1 MVSRSLL
8 IALAFVLV
16 ATAAFASPAS
26 EGEEAAAAEKEMV
39 RDPATGKMVTAPEYG
54 GTITLGTASEPPNC
68 DPGQGHPG
76 FGCWMFTLEK
86 LAMGDWALDRQQ
98 NALQSPYIPDF
109 AITGQLAESWDWTDP
124 VTLTVRIRSG
134 VHWHDKAPMN
144 GRELTAKDVE
154 YNWHR
159 YLGLGS
165 GYTEVNPFVAQWAQ
179 VDDVGIVSV
188 TATDDRTV
196 VFRLSA
202 PDVLAERTIVHEYST
217 HIAPPEVI
225 EEHGDLLDW
234 RNMVGTGPYELA
246 DWVEGSSLTF
256 TKNPNYWA
264 FDEKYPD
271 NRLPYIDEVAWLIM
285 PEESTRVAA
294 FRSGQIDYLGAVS
307 FSEIHSIDVID
318 DLKQTNPDI
327 GVWPYYQGGPSLA
340 FNLSVEP
347 VNDLRVRQAIQM
359 ALDAEA
365 INDGY
370 WKGLAN
376 TTPQAH
382 TSSAIVGY
390 APPFAEW
397 PEEIKKFYRHN
408 PVEAEK
414 LLDAAGY
421 PRGGDGIRF
430 KTNIEV
436 RNVYDVNVYEIYA
449 EQLLAVGIDAE
460 LQVMETAPWV
470 SNINNKTYQSMTS
483 ATVANTWGQ
492 LVPLTHSVTGN
503 AWQPAGPIANP
514 EYDALVA
521 AAQNA
526 STLEEQ
532 QRASQE
538 ALLVMLKNHYYTTA
552 GEAPAI
558 SVNHPWV
565 KGFNGEFD
573 LVSLGRAAVVAR
585 IWLDPDLK
593 KSMGF

>member
-1 MVSRSLL
+1 MVSRFLL
-8 IALAFVLV
+8 ITLAFVLV
-16 ATAAFASPAS
+16 ATATLASPA
-26 EGEEAAAAEKEMV
+26 GEDDTAAAEKEMV

-54 GTITLGTASEPPNC
+54 GTITFGTALEPPNS

-76 FGCWMFTLEK
+76 VPSWMFTLEK
-86 LAMGDWALDRQQ
+86 LGMADWALDRQR
-98 NALQSPYIPDF
+98 NALQSPYSPDF
-109 AITGQLAESWDWTDP
+109 AITGLLAESWDWTDP
-124 VTLTVRIRSG
+124 VTLTVRIHSG

-196 VFRLSA
+196 VFQLKE
-202 PDVLAERTIVHEYST
+202 PNIFAERTIIHEYST

-225 EEHGDLLDW
+225 EEQGDLLDW
-234 RNMVGTGPYELA
+234 RNLVGTGPYELA

-256 TKNPNYWA
+256 TKNPNYWK

-271 NRLPYIDEVAWLIM
+271 NRLPYIDEVVWLIM

-294 FRSGQIDYLGAVS
+294 FRSGQVDYLG
-307 FSEIHSIDVID
+307 SITNSTIQSLDVVD
-318 DLKQTNPDI
+318 DLKQTNPEI
-327 GVWPYYQGGPSLA
+327 GVWPFYNGGPSLA

-382 TSSAIVGY
+382 TSSSIAGF

-408 PVEAEK
+408 PAEAEK

-421 PRGGDGIRF
+421 PRGDDGIRF

-492 LVPLTHSVTGN
+492 LTPLTHSVTGN
-503 AWQPAGPIANP
+503 AWQPGGPIANP

-526 STLEEQ
+526 STLEEAQ
-532 QRASQE
+532 KASRD
-538 ALLVMLKNHYYTTA
+538 ALLIMLENHWYTTA
-552 GEAPAI
+552 GEAPNV
-558 SVNHPWV
+558 SVSQPWV
-565 KGFNGEFD
+565 KGFNGEYD
-573 LVSLGRAAVVAR
+573 LVSVGAGAMVAR